1 MLPPTPT
8 PKLALQGYGHV
19 PLVPM
24 PDLLFPPENSSLC
37 PNVGLTLEGMR
48 KPHPKGSLKV
58 FFLPF
63 ALHP

>member
-1 MLPPTPT
+1 
-8 PKLALQGYGHV
+8 
-19 PLVPM
+19 M

-48 KPHPKGSLKV
+48 KPHPKGGLKV